1 MFNTSSRIKK
11 ILWNKMK
18 KSPEE
23 MLFWQ
28 SHYITHLIG
37 GIFGI
42 LQAQGIPEEIIQE
55 LKEGANLFAN
65 QELAKLDLSD
75 ED

>member
-1 MFNTSSRIKK
+1 
-11 ILWNKMK
+11 
-18 KSPEE
+18 

-28 SHYITHLIG
+28 SHYMTHLIG

-55 LKEGANLFAN
+55 LKEGANVYAD
-65 QELAKLDLSD
+65 QELAKLDLS
-75 ED
+75 

>member
-55 LKEGANLFAN
+55 LKEGANVYAD
-65 QELAKLDLSD
+65 QELAKLDLS
-75 ED
+75 

>member
-1 MFNTSSRIKK
+1 MTK
-11 ILWNKMK
+11 K

-28 SHYITHLIG
+28 SHYMTHLIG

-42 LQAQGIPEEIIQE
+42 LQVQGIPEEIIQE
-55 LKEGANLFAN
+55 LKEGANLYAD
-65 QELAKLDLSD
+65 QELAKLDLSKD
-75 ED
+75 